1 MKAIRITEYGGPE
14 VLRLAET
21 DTAEP
26 GPGQARIKNAAA
38 GLNYIDVYQRVG
50 KYPVPLPF
58 TPGHEGA
65 GTVEAVGANVTNVK
79 PGDRVAYLSPLGS
92 YAESVVADAGTIL
105 PLPDNLTFEQGAA
118 IPLQGLT
125 AHYLLHDFRRIEPSE
140 TVLIHAAAGGMG
152 LLLVQWAKHLGARV
166 IGTTSTEEK
175 ANLARQFGA
184 DDVILYTQQDFAAE
198 TKRLTNGEGAHLI
211 IDGVGKTTFAGNF
224 EAAAMR
230 GNIVLY
236 GSASGTPDA
245 FDPGVMGGKSLTLSA
260 GSLFN
265 FMRPDETPR
274 RVHDLMTGLSEGW
287 LKLHIDRV
295 LPLAEASE
303 AHRLLEGRQS
313 VGKLVLKTN

>member
-1 MKAIRITEYGGPE
+1 MKAIRVTEYGGPE
-14 VLRLAET
+14 VLRLA
-21 DTAEP
+21 DVDIAEP
-26 GPGQARIKNAAA
+26 GLGQTRVKNMAA
-38 GLNYIDVYQRVG
+38 GLNYIDIYQRAG

-65 GTVEAVGANVTNVK
+65 GTVEAVGPNVTTVK

-92 YAESVVADAGTIL
+92 YAEATITGAEQLL

-125 AHYLLHDFRRIEPSE
+125 AHYLLHDFRQIKLGE

-184 DDVILYTQQDFAAE
+184 DDVILYTQKDFTAE

-224 EAAAMR
+224 EAAALR
-230 GNIVLY
+230 GNIVTY
-236 GSASGTPDA
+236 GSASGAPDS

-265 FMRPDETPR
+265 FLRPDEAPR
-274 RVHDLMTGLSEGW
+274 RVRDLMIGVAEGW
-287 LKLHIDRV
+287 LKLHIDHV

-303 AHRLLEGRQS
+303 AHRLLEGRSS